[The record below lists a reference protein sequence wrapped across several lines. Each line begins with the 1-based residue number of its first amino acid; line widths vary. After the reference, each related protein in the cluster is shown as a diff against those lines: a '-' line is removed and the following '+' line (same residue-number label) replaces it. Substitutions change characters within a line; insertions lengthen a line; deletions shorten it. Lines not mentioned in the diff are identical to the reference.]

1 VEVVSILKYMR
12 KRRRVSKPMT
22 EVMMLAMQNVSVG
35 HGVEVAE
42 RRKQTS
48 ASLQKSSHNPTKNA
62 PP

>member
-1 VEVVSILKYMR
+1 
-12 KRRRVSKPMT
+12 MT